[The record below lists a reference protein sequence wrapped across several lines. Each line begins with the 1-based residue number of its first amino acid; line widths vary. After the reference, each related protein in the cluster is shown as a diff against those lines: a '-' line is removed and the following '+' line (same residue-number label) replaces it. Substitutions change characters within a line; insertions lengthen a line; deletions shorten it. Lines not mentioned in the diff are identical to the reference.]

1 MPRLT
6 IEWLFATDLDALA
19 PVPQGQAFARVL
31 IADLRDPLALPLLR
45 PAPRH
50 GDYLDERR
58 PAASDRTYF
67 LARRAALRS
76 FVARAVGCLPD
87 TVEIAYNAA
96 GAPQVIAPAPRF
108 VSVSGRGPAAVLAV
122 SSLPVG
128 VDFEP
133 TGDIAEPVADVLHPV
148 ERAMLA
154 SLDKAGQSQRF
165 LQIWTAKEAYVKALG
180 IGFNRDP
187 ADLAI
192 DEAGAPNADRTADLR
207 IDDRGLP
214 VDAVAASWLPG
225 KIGDVP
231 IIAACIVLDRATN
244 R

>member
-6 IEWLFATDLDALA
+6 IEWLFPADLNALA
-19 PVPQGQAFARVL
+19 PVHPGQAFARVL

-67 LARRAALRS
+67 LARRSALRS
-76 FVARAVGCLPD
+76 LVAHCLDCPAD
-87 TVEIAYNAA
+87 AVEIAYNAG
-96 GAPQVIAPAPRF
+96 GAPQAVAPAACF

-133 TGDIAEPVADVLHPV
+133 ATEMVAPVADVLHAD
-148 ERAMLA
+148 ERTMLA
-154 SLDKAGQSQRF
+154 GLDEAAQSQRF

-180 IGFNRDP
+180 VGFNRDP
-187 ADLAI
+187 ADIAVH
-192 DEAGAPNADRTADLR
+192 DGTTQDDLR
-207 IDDRGLP
+207 ILDRGLT
-214 VDAVAASWLPG
+214 VDVAAARRLSG

-231 IIAACIVLDRATN
+231 VVVSCIVLKT
-244 R
+244 

>member
-1 MPRLT
+1 MSGMT
-6 IEWLFATDLDALA
+6 IEWLSTADLDGLA
-19 PVPQGQAFARVL
+19 PVRPGEAFARVL

-76 FVARAVGCLPD
+76 LVARCLDCPAD
-87 TVEIAYNAA
+87 AVEIAYNDG
-96 GAPQVIAPAPRF
+96 GAPQVIAPAACF
-108 VSVSGRGPAAVLAV
+108 VSVSGRGPAAALAV

-133 TGDIAEPVADVLHPV
+133 ATEIVTPVADVLHTD

-154 SLDKAGQSQRF
+154 GLDEDGQSQRF
-165 LQIWTAKEAYVKALG
+165 LQIWTVKEAYVKALG
-180 IGFNRDP
+180 VGFNRDP
-187 ADLAI
+187 ADIAVHYG
-192 DEAGAPNADRTADLR
+192 DAQDDLR
-207 IDDRGLP
+207 ILDRGR
-214 VDAVAASWLPG
+214 VVAAAAARRLAG

-231 IIAACIVLDRATN
+231 VVVSCIVLKT
-244 R
+244 

>member
-1 MPRLT
+1 MSGLM
-6 IEWLFATDLDALA
+6 IEWLFPADLDALA
-19 PVPQGQAFARVL
+19 PVRPGQAFARVL

-45 PAPRH
+45 PAPKH

-76 FVARAVGCLPD
+76 LVARCLDCPADAVD
-87 TVEIAYNAA
+87 IAYNAA
-96 GAPQVIAPAPRF
+96 GAPQVIAPGPCF
-108 VSVSGRGPAAVLAV
+108 VSVSGRGPVAVLAV
-122 SSLPVG
+122 SSLPIG

-133 TGDIAEPVADVLHPV
+133 TAEIAEPVADVLHPD

-154 SLDKAGQSQRF
+154 GLDKTAQSQRF

-180 IGFNRDP
+180 VGFNRDP
-187 ADLAI
+187 ADLAV
-192 DEAGAPNADRTADLR
+192 DETDADGGLR
-207 IDDRGLP
+207 IIDRGL
-214 VDAVAASWLPG
+214 AVNAAAACRLTG

-231 IIAACIVLDRATN
+231 IVVSCIVLDI
-244 R
+244 

>member
-1 MPRLT
+1 MAGLIPRVT
-6 IEWLFATDLDALA
+6 IDWLFPADLDALA
-19 PVPQGQAFARVL
+19 PVRPGEAFARVL

-76 FVARAVGCLPD
+76 LVARCLDCPAD
-87 TVEIAYNAA
+87 AVEIAYNAG
-96 GAPQVIAPAPRF
+96 GAPQVIAPAACF
-108 VSVSGRGPAAVLAV
+108 VSISGRGPAAALAV

-133 TGDIAEPVADVLHPV
+133 TAEIVAPVADVLHAD

-154 SLDKAGQSQRF
+154 GLDEAAQSQRF
-165 LQIWTAKEAYVKALG
+165 LQIWTAKEAYVKTLG
-180 IGFNRDP
+180 VGFNRDP
-187 ADLAI
+187 ADIAVHGG
-192 DEAGAPNADRTADLR
+192 DTQDDLR
-207 IDDRGLP
+207 ILDRGR
-214 VDAVAASWLPG
+214 VVEAAATRRLTG

-231 IIAACIVLDRATN
+231 VVVSCIVLKT
-244 R
+244 

>member
-6 IEWLFATDLDALA
+6 IEWVFPADLAALA
-19 PVPQGQAFARVL
+19 PVPPGQAFARVM
-31 IADLRDPLALPLLR
+31 IADLRDPLVLPLLR
-45 PAPRH
+45 PAPKH
-50 GDYLDERR
+50 SDYLDERR

-76 FVARAVGCLPD
+76 FVARTIDCAAD
-87 TVEIAYNAA
+87 AVEIAYNQG
-96 GAPQVIAPAPRF
+96 GAPQVIAPAACF

-133 TGDIAEPVADVLHPV
+133 ADDIAEPVADVLHPD

-154 SLDKAGQSQRF
+154 GLDRAAQSQRF
-165 LQIWTAKEAYVKALG
+165 LQLWTAKEAYVKALG
-180 IGFNRDP
+180 VGFNRDP
-187 ADLAI
+187 ADLAV
-192 DEAGAPNADRTADLR
+192 DDAQADGDLQIADCGR
-207 IDDRGLP
+207 A
-214 VDAVAASWLPG
+214 VDAVAARRLTG

-231 IIAACIVLDRATN
+231 IIVSCIVLKT
-244 R
+244 